1 MKLII
6 YGPPRTKK
14 NSAQLIGGGLRPRM
28 IPSKPYRKYALDAE
42 GQLPVVQPIESA
54 VNVKCL
60 YYMPTRRRVDLVN
73 LLEATC
79 DILVHGHVLKDDN
92 CGIVVGHDGSRVLYD
107 KGNPRVEIEITE
119 VNDATYPGD
128 KCQNSHHG

>member
-28 IPSKPYRKYALDAE
+28 IPSKAYREYERDAIS
-42 GQLPVVQPIESA
+42 QLPMMQPIENA
-54 VNVKCL
+54 VNVRCL
-60 YYMPTRRRVDLVN
+60 YYMPTRRRVDLCN
-73 LLEATC
+73 LIEASC
-79 DILVHGHVLKDDN
+79 DILVRGGVLADDN

-107 KGNPRVEIEITE
+107 KENPRVEIEITE
-119 VNDATYPGD
+119 VADATYPWD
-128 KCQNSHHG
+128 KCQNPDHG